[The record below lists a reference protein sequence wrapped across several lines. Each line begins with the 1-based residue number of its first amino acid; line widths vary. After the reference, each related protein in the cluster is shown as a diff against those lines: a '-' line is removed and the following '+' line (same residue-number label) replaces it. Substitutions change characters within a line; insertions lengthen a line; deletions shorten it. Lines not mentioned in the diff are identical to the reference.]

1 MREMPK
7 TKPSET
13 TLQLVLPVEAKKAL
27 ETMAQIEEI
36 ASVSELIR
44 QLLSNYCQ
52 NNGIDVDFTVGPWGG
67 RRERPKL
74 KSTEADETL
83 TPTDVRIVNDL
94 LQFTLADG
102 RVIAHPLA
110 WYPWLAKATPQ
121 QFANRL
127 MTPIAIYWPDLEDGI
142 SIETLLQG
150 PPERVKARVKA

>member
-1 MREMPK
+1 MPK
-7 TKPSET
+7 TKSGET
-13 TLQLVLPVEAKKAL
+13 TIQLVLPVEAKQAL
-27 ETMAQIEEI
+27 ETMAHVEEI
-36 ASVSELIR
+36 PSVSELIR

-52 NNGIDVDFTVGPWGG
+52 HNGLNVNFNVGSWGG

-74 KSTEADETL
+74 KSLEADESL
-83 TPTDVRIVNDL
+83 TPTDVQIVSGR
-94 LQFTLADG
+94 LQVTLADG

-110 WYPWLAKATPQ
+110 WHSWLAQATPQ

-150 PPERVKARVKA
+150 PPERVKTTYNVTS